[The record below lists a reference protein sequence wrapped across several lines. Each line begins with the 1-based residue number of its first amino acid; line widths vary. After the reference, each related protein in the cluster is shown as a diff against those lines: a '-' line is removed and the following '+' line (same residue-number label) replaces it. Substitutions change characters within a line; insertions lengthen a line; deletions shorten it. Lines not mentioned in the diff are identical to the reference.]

1 MSKILFLLFLAFSP
15 LEALA
20 AAKNECTCKCVVKVN
35 EKYSTEEASG
45 QDREEA
51 GEKLKK
57 KLGKSTCELTPS
69 CTGKCNS
76 D

>member
-1 MSKILFLLFLAFSP
+1 MRILFLRFITFSP

-20 AAKNECTCKCVVKVN
+20 AKAEVCTCKCVVK
-35 EKYSTEEASG
+35 EDGKYATQEATG
-45 QDREEA
+45 KDREEA

-57 KLGKSTCELTPS
+57 KLGQSTCELTPS
-69 CTGKCNS
+69 CKGKCNN